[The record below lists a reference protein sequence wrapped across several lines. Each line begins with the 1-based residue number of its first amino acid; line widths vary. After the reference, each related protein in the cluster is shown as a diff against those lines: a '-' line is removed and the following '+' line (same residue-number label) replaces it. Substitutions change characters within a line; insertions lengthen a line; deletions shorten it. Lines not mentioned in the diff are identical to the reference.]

1 MITVTPLK
9 DLGHFKNDWLEARYH
24 FSFAD
29 YRDPA
34 RMGWGTL
41 RVWNDDAIQPG
52 GLFPPHPHRDMEII
66 TYIRRGAIT
75 HEDNLGNRGV
85 TKAGNVQ
92 VMSAGTGIQHSEAN
106 LEDGVTTMFQIWIV
120 PAEKNFQPR
129 WETREFPDST
139 VAGKLYTLASG
150 RAKND
155 GGLPIHQ
162 DAAVLGATLKAGEEA
177 SHGLPGGRRAYLV
190 PARGEIEVN
199 GIAARARR
207 HPGRRRG
214 NHNHQGRH
222 RHRDRPCRYRL
233 SKMPNP
239 SIAFPGIS

>member
-120 PAEKNFQPR
+120 PAEKNFLPR

-139 VAGKLYTLASG
+139 GAGKLYTLASG

-199 GIAARARR
+199 GIAAPERAGIRVA
-207 HPGRRRG
+207 GEETITIKAVT
-214 NHNHQGRH
+214 
-222 RHRDRPCRYRL
+222 DTEIVL
-233 SKMPNP
+233 VD
-239 SIAFPGIS
+239 IA

>member
-1 MITVTPLK
+1 MITVTPLEG
-9 DLGHFKNDWLEARYH
+9 LGHFKNDWLEARYH

-29 YRDPA
+29 YMDPA
-34 RMGWGTL
+34 RMGLGAL
-41 RVWNDDAIQPG
+41 RVWNDDTIQPG

-66 TYIRRGAIT
+66 TYVRQGAIT

-85 TKAGNVQ
+85 TEAGNVQ

-106 LEDGVTTMFQIWIV
+106 LEDGVSTLFQIWIT
-120 PAEKNFQPR
+120 PAEINFQPR
-129 WETREFPDST
+129 WETREFPEST
-139 VAGKLYTLASG
+139 GVGKLHTLASG

-177 SHGLPGGRRAYLV
+177 SHGLSGGRRAYLV

-199 GIAARARR
+199 GLAASERAGIQVAGEETMTIKAVTDAEIVLVDIA
-207 HPGRRRG
+207 
-214 NHNHQGRH
+214 
-222 RHRDRPCRYRL
+222 
-233 SKMPNP
+233 
-239 SIAFPGIS
+239 